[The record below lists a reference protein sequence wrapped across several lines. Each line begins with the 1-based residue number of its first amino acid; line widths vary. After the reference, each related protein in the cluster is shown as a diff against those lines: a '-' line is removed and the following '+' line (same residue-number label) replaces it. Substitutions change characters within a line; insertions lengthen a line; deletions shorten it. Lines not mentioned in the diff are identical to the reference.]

1 MAKSKSTTTPTK
13 ASSSKTKDRD
23 QTGGHRSS
31 RANVSTRSASAHS
44 SPLKRKADDHD
55 GGSRSSKRRAVA
67 DNDVTSS
74 HSQQATPAKAV
85 SSKRKDKMIALSEPQ
100 SFKNR
105 HPSIFGGVEVKRET
119 PEQDADA
126 DGDNICIRPPSPI
139 KPADREKVLDYVL
152 LGTFGFEA
160 RQHAVDQLFEAA
172 RESASSK
179 ADFGVACVEATVSR
193 LKRKGIEEQRLTE
206 VLTMLQDGVYE
217 QVRARVEPLGGPL
230 RLPRARVD
238 SLGGPL
244 PLPLPLP
251 SPLSLPQ
258 DFGQVAMRPSSNS
271 NRPGVS
277 DVLES
282 RRSTVVIPHK
292 GKQRS
297 ARSES
302 VHTPSDSDSSS
313 DDDGIVVP
321 GSQKNSKF
329 RDDDDEDYVENSN
342 PSAPRHEQV
351 KHEDGMTSFRLARF
365 SQPHTNK
372 IISQILPMAQHP
384 TTDFTERANV
394 TESHSTF
401 LFAPLSLRACLR
413 LATT

>member
-1 MAKSKSTTTPTK
+1 MAKSKSTTTPTES
-13 ASSSKTKDRD
+13 SSSKTKDKD
-23 QTGGHRSS
+23 HTGGHRSS
-31 RANVSTRSASAHS
+31 RTNVNTRSTSAQS

-55 GGSRSSKRRAVA
+55 GGSRSSKKRAVA
-67 DNDVTSS
+67 DNNGTSS
-74 HSQQATPAKAV
+74 TLQQATPVRAV
-85 SSKRKDKMIALSEPQ
+85 SSKKKGKEIALSEPQ

-119 PEQDADA
+119 PEPDADA
-126 DGDNICIRPPSPI
+126 DADADADNICVRPLLPI
-139 KPADREKVLDYVL
+139 KSDDREKLLDYVL

-172 RESASSK
+172 RQSADSK

-193 LKRKGIEEQRLTE
+193 LKRKGIKEQRLTE
-206 VLTMLQDGVYE
+206 VLAMLQDGVYE

-230 RLPRARVD
+230 
-238 SLGGPL
+238 
-244 PLPLPLP
+244 PLP
-251 SPLSLPQ
+251 SPLPQ
-258 DFGQVAMRPSSNS
+258 HSGQVATRPSSNA
-271 NRPGVS
+271 NRTGVS

-282 RRSTVVIPHK
+282 RRSPVVVPHK

-302 VHTPSDSDSSS
+302 DHTPSDSDSSS
-313 DDDGIVVP
+313 DHDEAVVP
-321 GSQKNSKF
+321 GSRKNSRF
-329 RDDDDEDYVENSN
+329 RDDDDDDHIENSN

-372 IISQILPMAQHP
+372 IITQILPMAQHP

-394 TESHSTF
+394 TENHSTF
-401 LFAPLSLRACLR
+401 SFAPPSLRACLH

>member
-85 SSKRKDKMIALSEPQ
+85 SSKRKGKMIALSEPQ

-126 DGDNICIRPPSPI
+126 DADADTICVRPPPSPI
-139 KPADREKVLDYVL
+139 KPDDREKVLDYVL

-172 RESASSK
+172 RESAASK

-193 LKRKGIEEQRLTE
+193 LKQKGIKEQRLAE
-206 VLTMLQDGVYE
+206 VLNMLQDGVYE

-230 RLPRARVD
+230 PLPRARVD

-244 PLPLPLP
+244 PLPLP

-258 DFGQVAMRPSSNS
+258 GFGQVAAKPSNVAK
-271 NRPGVS
+271 RTGVS
-277 DVLES
+277 GVFDS
-282 RRSTVVIPHK
+282 RRSPVVNSHK

-302 VHTPSDSDSSS
+302 VHAPSDSDSSS
-313 DDDGIVVP
+313 DDDETVVP
-321 GSQKNSKF
+321 GSQKKSVY
-329 RDDDDEDYVENSN
+329 RDDDDEEYQD
-342 PSAPRHEQV
+342 HV
-351 KHEDGMTSFRLARF
+351 KHEGGMISFRLTRF
-365 SQPHTNK
+365 N
-372 IISQILPMAQHP
+372 
-384 TTDFTERANV
+384 
-394 TESHSTF
+394 
-401 LFAPLSLRACLR
+401 
-413 LATT
+413 